1 MQIEL
6 NNSLASLLRTDQ
18 SVKQVSTSDTAAT
31 QAATGLAQDRTTL
44 HSDSLSVQS
53 LTSQALSSPEVRQ
66 DKVDTISQSVNSG
79 SYQLNATATAGAI
92 IDDNGE

>member
-31 QAATGLAQDRTTL
+31 QGAARATQDRTTF

-66 DKVDTISQSVNSG
+66 DKVAALSQSVNSG
-79 SYQLNATATAGAI
+79 SYKLDANGIAGAI
-92 IDDNGE
+92 IDSNGE